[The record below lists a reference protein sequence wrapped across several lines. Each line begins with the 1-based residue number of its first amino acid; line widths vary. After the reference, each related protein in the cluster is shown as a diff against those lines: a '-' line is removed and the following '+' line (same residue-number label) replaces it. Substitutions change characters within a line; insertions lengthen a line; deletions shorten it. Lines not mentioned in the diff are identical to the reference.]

1 MADRYSPIEGCRG
14 GSNPIIGS
22 SGTSPAQNGIDNL
35 LGLDD
40 AVTLCR
46 ILGCRPGHRHYARLH
61 QAVNELGILGVA
73 GLDPYGLKAQ
83 LGLPLPMARRLVGI
97 LELARR
103 LTVSRRPD
111 TALLKTPESVR
122 ELMAPALVHLAHEQ
136 FWCLPVNARNCLI
149 GSPRMVSRGDVDGT
163 EAGPRTFLREGL
175 LAHASGVIAVHNHP
189 SGDPTPSPSD
199 RAITR
204 RLAEAGRLVDL
215 PLLDHVVIGDGGRFT
230 SLRRECPEVFR

>member
-1 MADRYSPIEGCRG
+1 MADRYNPIEGCRG

-22 SGTSPAQNGIDNL
+22 SGTYPCPEWDRQFTWSRRRRKSSAEFS
-35 LGLDD
+35 
-40 AVTLCR
+40 AVALAIVTTT
-46 ILGCRPGHRHYARLH
+46 RLH

-136 FWCLPVNARNCLI
+136 FWCLPVNARN
-149 GSPRMVSRGDVDGT
+149 SPHR
-163 EAGPRTFLREGL
+163 
-175 LAHASGVIAVHNHP
+175 
-189 SGDPTPSPSD
+189 
-199 RAITR
+199 
-204 RLAEAGRLVDL
+204 
-215 PLLDHVVIGDGGRFT
+215 
-230 SLRRECPEVFR
+230 